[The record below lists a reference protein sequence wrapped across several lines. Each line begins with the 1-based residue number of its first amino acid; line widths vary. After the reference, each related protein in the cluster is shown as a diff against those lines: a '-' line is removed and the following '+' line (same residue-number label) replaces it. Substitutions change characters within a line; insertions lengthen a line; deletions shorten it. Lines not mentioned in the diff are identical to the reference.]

1 MICRARREYSLINGP
16 SPFCQPPQRREGFYK
31 DYEVEVKEQDVDD
44 AKSTFKSAKAT
55 AKGKN
60 KYVGV
65 LGTVAA
71 DSNRKYER
79 QYCHEHLSTPRQ
91 RAAHCAHGVA

>member
-1 MICRARREYSLINGP
+1 MICRARGEYSLINGP

-65 LGTVAA
+65 LGVLIVG
-71 DSNRKYER
+71 SFIIPML
-79 QYCHEHLSTPRQ
+79 QYFWCKFTPILNP
-91 RAAHCAHGVA
+91 